1 VSVEKDYRIDYNLL
15 QGGLTAEIRIV
26 PIAPEAGVN
35 TLNVEDILL
44 SMKEEGIVIGI
55 LTEEIEKIVR
65 DKILN
70 TWVVVARGD
79 EPKQGRDGSV
89 RFRFNKDTKMELK
102 EDASGK
108 VNLRELN
115 IIQNVKKGDI
125 LCELI
130 PPVTG
135 KNGITVKGEVVP
147 GREGNPATLPPG
159 QNVSLS
165 GDHTTLLAAIDGMVI
180 WKDESVIVN
189 HEYVVDAVDGNVG
202 NIHFNGSVVV
212 NGEVGDGY
220 EIHAKENITIAMS
233 VGRVILEAGG
243 NIIINGGILGQDFA
257 KITAGGNLKC
267 RFIQDSNVKVDGGI
281 IVEDYIRNSMVS
293 AVGPVAVRNQKGWI
307 DTSAVSSERWIYC
320 PTIGYETSAVETN
333 LSIGHSPVLHKER
346 EGILSDI
353 VERINDFLKLQSS
366 LAKLRA
372 LKQTSELNHQQETL
386 YTKILD
392 TIDKLRTTLG
402 VYEAQIS
409 ELTEKIEKTYAGNIY
424 IEGVINEHTN
434 IHIGMSTRKI
444 TSPMN
449 RVHFFLNGG
458 DIVDAEFM
466 LAPEVKQF
474 LESD

>member
-1 VSVEKDYRIDYNLL
+1 MSVEKDYRIDYNIL
-15 QGGLTAEIRIV
+15 QGGLSAELRIV
-26 PIAPEAGVN
+26 PTASEAGVT

-44 SMKEEGIVIGI
+44 SMKGEGIVVGI
-55 LTEEIEKIVR
+55 LSQEIEKVVR
-65 DKILN
+65 DRILN
-70 TWVVVARGD
+70 TWVAVARGD
-79 EPKQGRDGSV
+79 EPEQGRDGSV
-89 RFRFNKDTKMELK
+89 RFRFNKDTKVKLK
-102 EDASGK
+102 EDAQGK

-135 KNGITVKGEVVP
+135 KNGITVKGEVIP
-147 GREGNPATLPPG
+147 GKEGTPATLPQG

-165 GDHTTLLAAIDGMVI
+165 GDHSNLLAAIDGMVI

-220 EIHAKENITIAMS
+220 EIHAKKDITIAMS
-233 VGRVILEAGG
+233 VGRIILEAGG
-243 NIIINGGILGQDFA
+243 NITVNGGILGQDFA
-257 KITAGGNLKC
+257 KISAGGNLKC
-267 RFIQDSNVKVDGGI
+267 RFIQDSNVKVEGGI

-307 DTSAVSSERWIYC
+307 DTSAVSSECWIYC
-320 PTIGYETSAVETN
+320 PTIGYEVTAVETN

-346 EGILSDI
+346 EGLMSDI
-353 VERINDFLKLQSS
+353 VERISDFLKLQSS
-366 LAKLRA
+366 LSKLRV

-386 YTKILD
+386 YNKILD
-392 TIDKLRTTLG
+392 TIDKIRTTLG
-402 VYEAQIS
+402 AYETQIG

-424 IEGVINEHTN
+424 IDGIINEHTN
-434 IHIGMSTRKI
+434 IHIGLSTRKI
-444 TSPMN
+444 TSPMT
-449 RVHFFLNGG
+449 RVHFFLNEGN
-458 DIVDAEFM
+458 IMDAEFM

>member
-1 VSVEKDYRIDYNLL
+1 VEKDYHIDYNFP
-15 QGGLTAEIRIV
+15 QGGLSAEIRIV
-26 PIAPEAGVN
+26 PNAPEAGVN

-44 SMKEEGIVIGI
+44 SMKEAGIVIGI
-55 LTEEIEKIVR
+55 LTEEIEKVVR

-79 EPKQGRDGSV
+79 EPEQGKDGFV
-89 RFRFNKDTKMELK
+89 RFRFNRDTKVKLK
-102 EDASGK
+102 EDSQGK

-135 KNGITVKGEVVP
+135 KNGITVKGEVIP
-147 GREGNPATLPPG
+147 GKEGNHATLPPG

-165 GDHTTLLAAIDGMVI
+165 GDQSTLIATIDGMVI

-243 NIIINGGILGQDFA
+243 NITINGGILGQDFA
-257 KITAGGNLKC
+257 KVTAGGNLKC
-267 RFIQDSNVKVDGGI
+267 RFIQDSNVKVEGGI

-307 DTSAVSSERWIYC
+307 DTSAVSSECWIYC
-320 PTIGYETSAVETN
+320 PTIGYEASAVETD
-333 LSIGHSPVLHKER
+333 LCIGHSPVLHKER
-346 EGILSDI
+346 EGLLSDI
-353 VERINDFLKLQSS
+353 VERIGDFLKLQAS
-366 LAKLRA
+366 LSKLRV

-386 YTKILD
+386 FNKILD
-392 TIDKLRTTLG
+392 TIDKLRSTLS
-402 VYEAQIS
+402 VYEGQIS
-409 ELTEKIEKTYAGNIY
+409 ALTEKIEKTYAGNIY
-424 IEGVINEHTN
+424 IDGIINERTN

-444 TSPMN
+444 TSPMT
-449 RVHFFLNGG
+449 RVHFFLNGS

-466 LAPEVKQF
+466 LSPEVKQF